1 LSSEARWDGS
11 ESGVVEF
18 PSGARVRGHPLRN
31 FKEMEIFPDLAVVMS
46 GSPPRLDIPS
56 DVRWIQWPDFWLP
69 IHKDEA
75 WSVLQEARSKA
86 LFSRVD
92 VSCSGGVGRTGTAL
106 ACIAVLDG
114 IPSSDA
120 VQFVRDRFN
129 RRAVETAWQRRY
141 VRRFPGS

>member
-1 LSSEARWDGS
+1 MSSEARWDGS

-69 IHKDEA
+69 VHKDEA
-75 WSVLQEARSKA
+75 WSV
-86 LFSRVD
+86 
-92 VSCSGGVGRTGTAL
+92 C
-106 ACIAVLDG
+106 
-114 IPSSDA
+114 
-120 VQFVRDRFN
+120 
-129 RRAVETAWQRRY
+129 RRPQ
-141 VRRFPGS
+141 

>member
-1 LSSEARWDGS
+1 MSSEARWDGS

-56 DVRWIQWPDFWLP
+56 DVRWIQWLDFWLP
-69 IHKDEA
+69 VHKDEA
-75 WSVLQEARSKA
+75 WSVLREAHSKA

-141 VRRFPGS
+141 VRRFPRS

>member
-1 LSSEARWDGS
+1 ML
-11 ESGVVEF
+11 EF

-56 DVRWIQWPDFWLP
+56 DVRWIQWLDFWLP
-69 IHKDEA
+69 VHKDEA

-106 ACIAVLDG
+106 ACIAVLEG
-114 IPSSDA
+114 VPSSDA

-141 VRRFPGS
+141 VRRFPRS

>member
-1 LSSEARWDGS
+1 ML
-11 ESGVVEF
+11 EF

-46 GSPPRLDIPS
+46 GSPPLDIPS
-56 DVRWIQWPDFWLP
+56 DVRWIQWLDFWLP
-69 IHKDEA
+69 VHKDEA
-75 WSVLQEARSKA
+75 WSVLREAHSKA